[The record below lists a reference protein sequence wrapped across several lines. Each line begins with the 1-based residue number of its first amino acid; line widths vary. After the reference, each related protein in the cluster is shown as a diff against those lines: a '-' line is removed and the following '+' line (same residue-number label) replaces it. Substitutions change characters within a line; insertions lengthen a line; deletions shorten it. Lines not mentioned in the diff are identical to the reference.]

1 MVHRFFILIAFCSA
15 LLLTGCLPSPY
26 YQKDVTIPRNQWAYQ
41 FKPSFKFEITDTT
54 STYNLYF
61 IIRHTEAYSF
71 SNIWMWVYTKQP
83 GDSTFQRSRVE
94 IPLAEPSGKWLG
106 KGMGELWEQ
115 RLPMTKDGAPMVF
128 NKAGTYEMQF
138 EQNMRINPLPEVLQ
152 IGLRIEKKGERTQNT
167 QQ

>member
-1 MVHRFFILIAFCSA
+1 MVHRFLVLIAFCAA
-15 LLLTGCLPSPY
+15 LGFAGCLPSPY
-26 YQKDVTIPRNQWAYQ
+26 YQKDQTIPRNQWTYQ
-41 FKPSFKFEITDTT
+41 FKPKFKFEITDTT

-61 IIRHTEAYSF
+61 IIRHTEAYPF

-83 GDSTFQRSRVE
+83 GDSVATRSRIE

-106 KGMGELWEQ
+106 KGMGEIWEQ

-128 NKAGTYEMQF
+128 NKTGTYEMQF
-138 EQNMRINPLPEVLQ
+138 EQNMRVNPLPEVLQ
-152 IGLRIEKKGERTQNT
+152 IGLRVEKKDARGQNA